1 MPATAYSTSPAGHR
15 LGRVCTAVAA
25 LLVLVVAAGLVFTG
39 AASAQPAP
47 PPPAPSAPVPA
58 PAQPP
63 CQGPGCIP
71 QPVPVPPDNQPP
83 GNQSNPHQAPAQE
96 SSCGI
101 TDIPACVSDAIESF
115 FRDLVTPGLNSVLDL
130 LAKSLLVTPQLD
142 QLPVMGQIWG
152 SSQQIV
158 IAVYAT
164 LILVAGIIVMA
175 HETLQTRHS
184 IKEILPRVIVGFLA
198 SNLSLFFGGKVI
210 EIGNAL
216 SRAILGDGLSPE
228 TAGRAMRDTLMHD
241 LDGGGLFVIFIALAL
256 IVMLVAVLLTYIV
269 RVTLT
274 IILLAGAPIL
284 LMCHA
289 LPHTEGIAFWWWKA
303 FAGVMA
309 IQVGQSLALVAAIKL
324 FFWPGGITLFN

>member
-1 MPATAYSTSPAGHR
+1 MSATAYSTSGAGR

-25 LLVLVVAAGLVFTG
+25 LLVFVSAAGLAFTG

-47 PPPAPSAPVPA
+47 PPAPSAPVPA
-58 PAQPP
+58 PRPP
-63 CQGPGCIP
+63 CQGPSCIP
-71 QPVPVPPDNQPP
+71 QPVPVPPTNQPP
-83 GNQSNPHQAPAQE
+83 GNQSNPNQAPTQE

-101 TDIPACVSDAIESF
+101 TDIPACVSGAIESF
-115 FRDLVTPGLNSVLDL
+115 FRDLVTPGLNSLLDL
-130 LAKSLLVTPQLD
+130 LGKSLLVTPQLD

-152 SSQQIV
+152 NSQQIV
-158 IAVYAT
+158 TAVYAT

-210 EIGNAL
+210 EIGNVI
-216 SRAILGDGLSPE
+216 SRSILGDGVSPE
-228 TAGRAMRDTLMHD
+228 TAGRAMRDALMHD

-269 RVTLT
+269 RITLT
-274 IILLAGAPIL
+274 IILLAAAPIL

-289 LPHTEGIAFWWWKA
+289 LPYTEGIAFWWWKA

-309 IQVGQSLALVAAIKL
+309 IQVGQSLALVAALKL

>member
-1 MPATAYSTSPAGHR
+1 M
-15 LGRVCTAVAA
+15 
-25 LLVLVVAAGLVFTG
+25 
-39 AASAQPAP
+39 
-47 PPPAPSAPVPA
+47 
-58 PAQPP
+58 
-63 CQGPGCIP
+63 
-71 QPVPVPPDNQPP
+71 
-83 GNQSNPHQAPAQE
+83 
-96 SSCGI
+96 
-101 TDIPACVSDAIESF
+101 SDAIESF

>member
-1 MPATAYSTSPAGHR
+1 MLVAAYS
-15 LGRVCTAVAA
+15 LGRLCTAVAA
-25 LLVLVVAAGLVFTG
+25 VGVLVMAAGLVLTG

-47 PPPAPSAPVPA
+47 LPPAPPAPVPA
-58 PAQPP
+58 PPPPP
-63 CQGPGCIP
+63 CQGPSCIP
-71 QPVPVPPDNQPP
+71 QPVPVPPGNQPP
-83 GNQSNPHQAPAQE
+83 GNQSNPNPAPAPE

-115 FRDLVTPGLNSVLDL
+115 FRDLVVPGLNSLLDL

-142 QLPVMGQIWG
+142 QLPVMGQIWAN
-152 SSQQIV
+152 SQQLV

-164 LILVAGIIVMA
+164 LILVAGTIVMA

-184 IKEILPRVIVGFLA
+184 IKEILPRVIVGFLVA
-198 SNLSLFFGGKVI
+198 NLSLFFGGKVI

-216 SRAILGDGLSPE
+216 SQAVLGDQLNPD
-228 TAGRAMRDTLMHD
+228 TAARAMTDTLMHE
-241 LDGGGLFVIFIALAL
+241 LNGDGPFATFIALAL
-256 IVMLVAVLLTYIV
+256 VVMLVAVLLTYIV
-269 RVTLT
+269 RITLT

-289 LPHTEGIAFWWWKA
+289 LPQTEGIAFWWWKA

-309 IQVGQSLALVAAIKL
+309 IQVGQSLALVTAIKL

>member
-1 MPATAYSTSPAGHR
+1 M
-15 LGRVCTAVAA
+15 AA
-25 LLVLVVAAGLVFTG
+25 LFTLVAAGLALTG
-39 AASAQPAP
+39 VASAQPAP
-47 PPPAPSAPVPA
+47 PVPLPFVPGPVAPP
-58 PAQPP
+58 PP
-63 CQGPGCIP
+63 CQGSSCIP
-71 QPVPVPPDNQPP
+71 LPLPLPPANQPP
-83 GNQSNPHQAPAQE
+83 GNQSTPNQAPAPE

-115 FRDLVTPGLNSVLDL
+115 FRDLVTPGLNSLLDL

-142 QLPVMGQIWG
+142 QLPVMGEIWG
-152 SSQQIV
+152 NSQQIV
-158 IAVYAT
+158 ITVYVV
-164 LILVAGIIVMA
+164 LVLVAGIIVMA

-216 SRAILGDGLSPE
+216 SQAILGDGVNPE

-269 RVTLT
+269 RITLT

-289 LPHTEGIAFWWWKA
+289 LPQTEGIAFWWWKA

-324 FFWPGGITLFN
+324 FFWPGGITLFD